1 MPSQIE
7 LNRFHTVVASHKD
20 ETINTTAKAL
30 GLSRKRNEAVGYNPE
45 GEDQYGNL
53 IKEPESESPIVPV
66 LFKLMRVHQLAY
78 QLGFTYE
85 QILASDVVW
94 SKDGV
99 VVHRPPEIRDT
110 LHGAQDFN
118 DAMIMYMLGMY
129 PDSFNSTW
137 KLSLGIATPK
147 KNGNARLSSTEE
159 VIISG
164 DYPRLKPKLLERHKD
179 LTASPLV
186 KLIELAKQ
194 KKVQLQMW
202 TEGSDKKRDISYDLA
217 YQLIVKK
224 TMLSKEMAD
233 RVRKEYKDADEEREY
248 VDTINM
254 HVDYRKLPMHRVMK
268 WLRKEAA

>member
-1 MPSQIE
+1 MPDQE
-7 LNRFHTVVASHKD
+7 RTHFHTVVGSHK
-20 ETINTTAKAL
+20 EPTIIETAKAL
-30 GLSRKRNEAVGYNPE
+30 GLSFKRNEVVGYNAE
-45 GEDQYGNL
+45 GKDEHGNL

-66 LFKLMRVHQLAY
+66 LFKLMRIHQLSY
-78 QLGFTYE
+78 QLGFSYD
-85 QILASDVVW
+85 QILVSDVVW

-99 VVHRPPEIRDT
+99 VVHRPPDIRDT
-110 LHGAQDFN
+110 LNGAQDFTE
-118 DAMIMYMLGMY
+118 AMIAYMLSMY

-137 KLSLGIATPK
+137 KLSLGIGTPK
-147 KNGNARLSSTEE
+147 KNGNARFSSTEE

-164 DYPRLKPKLLERHKD
+164 DYPRLKPKLLEKKKD

-194 KKVQLQMW
+194 KKVQLKMW
-202 TEGSDKKRDISYDLA
+202 TEGSDKKKDISYDLA

-233 RVRKEYKDADEEREY
+233 RIRKEYKGADKEQEY
-248 VDTINM
+248 VDTIDM
-254 HVDYRKLPMHRVMK
+254 HVDYRKLPMDRVMR